1 MEELCCVLC
10 WAAMGLDCGG
20 VRFLVSRLS
29 SLSFRPL
36 FRLEMKSDLELGTK
50 DENLLI
56 LRRNQE

>member
-1 MEELCCVLC
+1 
-10 WAAMGLDCGG
+10 MGLDCGG